1 MSDVIGNPDEMRH
14 FAYHLN
20 KLAMDY
26 RGLRD
31 STRAKMN
38 HLNQSWRDREN
49 AEFVQ
54 QFEQD
59 LKPLDRLIET
69 AEKYSA
75 FLKQKAAKL
84 DEVKNIKF
92 RG

>member
-1 MSDVIGNPDEMRH
+1 MSDVIGNPDEMRQ

-38 HLNQSWRDREN
+38 HLSQSWRDKEN

-59 LKPLDRLIET
+59 LKPLDKLIDT

-75 FLKQKAAKL
+75 FLKRKASKL
-84 DEVKNIKF
+84 DEVKNTKF

>member
-1 MSDVIGNPDEMRH
+1 MADVHGNPDEMRQ

-20 KLAMDY
+20 KLAMDL

-38 HLNQSWRDREN
+38 HLNQSWRDNEN
-49 AEFVQ
+49 AQFVQ

-59 LKPLDRLIET
+59 VKPLGKLIQT
-69 AEKYSA
+69 AEEYSI
-75 FLKQKAAKL
+75 FLKKKAETL
-84 DEVKNIKF
+84 DLYLNTKK
-92 RG
+92 

>member
-1 MSDVIGNPDEMRH
+1 MSDVHGNPDEMRQ

-20 KLAMDY
+20 KLAMDF

-38 HLNQSWRDREN
+38 HLNQSWRDNEN
-49 AEFVQ
+49 AQFVQ

-59 LKPLDRLIET
+59 VKPLEKLIET
-69 AEKYSA
+69 AEKYSD
-75 FLKQKAAKL
+75 FLKKKASKL
-84 DEVKNIKF
+84 DDFINTKLK
-92 RG
+92 

>member
-1 MSDVIGNPDEMRH
+1 MADVHGNPDEMRQ

-20 KLAMDY
+20 KLAMEF

-31 STRAKMN
+31 STRSKMN
-38 HLNQSWRDREN
+38 HLNQSWRDNEN
-49 AEFVQ
+49 AQFVQ

-59 LKPLDRLIET
+59 VKPLEKLIDT

-75 FLKQKAAKL
+75 FLKKKASKLDDFINAKL
-84 DEVKNIKF
+84 
-92 RG
+92 

>member
-1 MSDVIGNPDEMRH
+1 MSDVIGNPEEMRQ
-14 FAYHLN
+14 FANHLN
-20 KLAMDY
+20 KLAMDF

-38 HLNQSWRDREN
+38 HLNQSWRDKEN
-49 AEFVQ
+49 TQFVQ

-59 LKPLDRLIET
+59 VKPLEKLIET

-75 FLKQKAAKL
+75 FLKRKAAKL
-84 DEVKNIKF
+84 DDVINT
-92 RG
+92 RL

>member
-1 MSDVIGNPDEMRH
+1 MSDVRGNPDEMRQ

-38 HLNQSWRDREN
+38 HLSQSWRDKEN

-59 LKPLDRLIET
+59 LKPLDKLIDT
-69 AEKYSA
+69 AEKYSV
-75 FLKQKAAKL
+75 FLKRKASKL
-84 DEVKNIKF
+84 DEVINTKF

>member
-1 MSDVIGNPDEMRH
+1 MADVHGNPDEMRQ

-20 KLAMDY
+20 KLAMDL

-38 HLNQSWRDREN
+38 HLNQSWRDNEN
-49 AEFVQ
+49 VQFVQ

-59 LKPLDRLIET
+59 VKPMEKLIET

-75 FLKQKAAKL
+75 FLKKKASKL
-84 DEVKNIKF
+84 DEFINTKL
-92 RG
+92 

>member
-1 MSDVIGNPDEMRH
+1 MSDVHGNPDEMRQ

-20 KLAMDY
+20 KLAMDF

-38 HLNQSWRDREN
+38 HLNQSWRDNEN
-49 AEFVQ
+49 TQFVQ

-59 LKPLDRLIET
+59 VKPLEKLIDT
-69 AEKYSA
+69 AAEPRICPDWWNTTCTLESMGSI
-75 FLKQKAAKL
+75 LP
-84 DEVKNIKF
+84 
-92 RG
+92 